1 VSQNDNPSFAITNYE
16 LASVRLFQEF
26 TVPYVKRFTIVC
38 ERLGGTYRARLYAEG
53 HIRVIATGRG
63 PDHLAALHEL
73 RSEVGS
79 RAYKRENEELKLAEE
94 FKNMYA

>member
-1 VSQNDNPSFAITNYE
+1 VSQNDNPSFVITNYE

-26 TVPYVKRFTIVC
+26 AVPNVKRFTIVC

-63 PDHLAALHEL
+63 PHHLAALHGL